1 VGMRDMVTRG
11 YVLIRGAAGSGK
23 TTTAL
28 LLLRQLCDS
37 WLARRERLGLV
48 APVRR
53 VM

>member
-1 VGMRDMVTRG
+1 MRDMVTRG
-11 YVLIRGAAGSGK
+11 YVLIRGAGSGK